1 MSRFFHAIGH
11 VGWMTIN
18 LLVVTALLLAD
29 ICVYVSPERFVL
41 PALLGLG
48 FELLLWSNLLMGIS
62 WWFSS
67 RKSWCLVSFVAILLS
82 GGNILRTFSH
92 GKPDDA
98 GTTKQLT
105 VMTYNTHQC
114 SQLKKAPKN
123 AVLRNIR
130 ESGADVVCLQEYDV
144 SKNKKYLTFEEAKQH
159 LIDIYPYSYFDFR
172 IHNKQRQFGLAVYSK
187 YPLIHKTSIHYESR
201 GNQSNF
207 CDVVV
212 GSDTIRLFNNHLE
225 SNSIRDSELALTD
238 DSEQIKRSTLAV
250 LKKMTAAYAYRT
262 VQSRVVSE
270 EIKASPYPVIVAG
283 DMNDVPVSYTYR
295 TMRGDLRDSFLEG
308 SIAKRGWTF
317 RKFIFGVR
325 IDHIFVSSD
334 FEVVEAEV
342 MECEGSDHLPYK
354 TTIMW

>member
-1 MSRFFHAIGH
+1 M
-11 VGWMTIN
+11 
-18 LLVVTALLLAD
+18 
-29 ICVYVSPERFVL
+29 
-41 PALLGLG
+41 
-48 FELLLWSNLLMGIS
+48 
-62 WWFSS
+62 
-67 RKSWCLVSFVAILLS
+67 
-82 GGNILRTFSH
+82 
-92 GKPDDA
+92 
-98 GTTKQLT
+98 
-105 VMTYNTHQC
+105 
-114 SQLKKAPKN
+114 
-123 AVLRNIR
+123 
-130 ESGADVVCLQEYDV
+130 
-144 SKNKKYLTFEEAKQH
+144 
-159 LIDIYPYSYFDFR
+159 
-172 IHNKQRQFGLAVYSK
+172 YSK

-212 GSDTIRLFNNHLE
+212 GSDTVRLFNNHLE

-270 EIKASPYPVIVAG
+270 EIKASPYPVVVAG

-342 MECEGSDHLPYK
+342 MEREGSDHLPYK

>member
-48 FELLLWSNLLMGIS
+48 FESLLWSILLMGIS

-130 ESGADVVCLQEYDV
+130 
-144 SKNKKYLTFEEAKQH
+144 
-159 LIDIYPYSYFDFR
+159 
-172 IHNKQRQFGLAVYSK
+172 
-187 YPLIHKTSIHYESR
+187 
-201 GNQSNF
+201 
-207 CDVVV
+207 
-212 GSDTIRLFNNHLE
+212 
-225 SNSIRDSELALTD
+225 
-238 DSEQIKRSTLAV
+238 
-250 LKKMTAAYAYRT
+250 
-262 VQSRVVSE
+262 
-270 EIKASPYPVIVAG
+270 
-283 DMNDVPVSYTYR
+283 
-295 TMRGDLRDSFLEG
+295 
-308 SIAKRGWTF
+308 
-317 RKFIFGVR
+317 
-325 IDHIFVSSD
+325 
-334 FEVVEAEV
+334 
-342 MECEGSDHLPYK
+342 
-354 TTIMW
+354 